1 MRWQVRGRVWPA
13 CAPRL
18 RAPGPAC
25 RAGLHAQLQHEPP
38 PPAHASGAAAA
49 AVRASAPHMP
59 DEQRRQNA
67 ADAVYKLMAML
78 GLDDEPSD
86 DPAAGEG
93 QPSAAPATP

>member
-1 MRWQVRGRVWPA
+1 
-13 CAPRL
+13 
-18 RAPGPAC
+18 
-25 RAGLHAQLQHEPP
+25 
-38 PPAHASGAAAA
+38 
-49 AVRASAPHMP
+49 MP

>member
-1 MRWQVRGRVWPA
+1 V
-13 CAPRL
+13 C
-18 RAPGPAC
+18 
-25 RAGLHAQLQHEPP
+25 GLHARHGCVRQGLHVVLGCTPSCSMNPP